1 VTRTKIAAL
10 TAILLCI
17 PAHGYGL
24 RRRPIGKEQYLK
36 EALLIHRRLQQD
48 GLPTTVPV
56 IERALVEID
65 AELPRYFP
73 DGPFE
78 RDDLIALAWLES
90 GFHQHEG
97 GTHGE
102 RGLYQIMPDEFAS
115 YGVTEGFYD
124 IGTQTDMALRVLRD
138 KHERWHDYKLTV
150 QAYNG
155 LVRMKDG
162 RLSER
167 YWRAFVRRKIAID
180 ELLERGNI

>member
-1 VTRTKIAAL
+1 MTKIKIAMLAVVLFSAAVCGRGL
-10 TAILLCI
+10 HHRAID
-17 PAHGYGL
+17 
-24 RRRPIGKEQYLK
+24 KEEYSK
-36 EALLIHRRLQQD
+36 EALLIHHRLQQD
-48 GLPTTVPV
+48 GLPTTVSV

-65 AELPRYFP
+65 SELPRYFP
-73 DGPFE
+73 NGPFE

-115 YGVTEGFYD
+115 YGVTEDFYD
-124 IGTQTDMALRVLRD
+124 IGVQTEMALRVLRD

-155 LVRMKDG
+155 LVRTKDG

-167 YWRAFVRRKIAID
+167 YWRAFVRRKIAVD
-180 ELLERGNI
+180 ELLERGER